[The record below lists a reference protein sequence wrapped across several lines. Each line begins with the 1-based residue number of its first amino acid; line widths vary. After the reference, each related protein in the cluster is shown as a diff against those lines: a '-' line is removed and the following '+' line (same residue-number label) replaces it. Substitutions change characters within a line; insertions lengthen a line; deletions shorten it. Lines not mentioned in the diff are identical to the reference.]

1 VSVKLFADANTN
13 NVPDGPAIATT
24 TTDANGFYSFT
35 GLTPGN
41 YIVGIT
47 APAGYAQGFTTLSS
61 LDPNNNDNTDNNG
74 ITIIGIDITTNYIT
88 LTPGTEPTTDGD
100 GSNGNLTLDFALKGT
115 GSIGDLVW
123 NDANRN
129 GIQDIGETGISG
141 VIVTLTYPGGATTT
155 TTTNSNG
162 EYLFSNLAPGN
173 YSVSFATPSG
183 YFASPANQG
192 SDDTKDSDPNGGP
205 VAVTLAPG
213 QNNTTIDAGFYTLIN
228 LSGNVWHDAN
238 ANTDNLVNN
247 SGALQ
252 TPPAAPIPANLRA
265 YLVNFSTGLV
275 EQVRSINPATGTFL
289 FTDVTPNTSY
299 YVMISTSFGIINNPP
314 PPITLPSN
322 WSHTGQKLSP
332 TAVLAPGTDGLNDGR
347 LLTPV
352 VTSDV
357 INANFGI
364 KLNGGDVVIG

>member
-1 VSVKLFADANTN
+1 VKLFADANTN

-213 QNNTTIDAGFYTLIN
+213 QNNTTIDAGFYRQIN
-228 LSGNVWHDAN
+228 LSGNVWHDVN
-238 ANTDNLVNN
+238 GLTDFEVNN
-247 SGALQ
+247 SGGG
-252 TPPAAPIPANLRA
+252 TAAPIPSPLFV
-265 YLVNFSTGLV
+265 YLVNASTNLIERV
-275 EQVRSINPATGTFL
+275 TIVMSNGTYSFPNIS
-289 FTDVTPNTSY
+289 PNTLY
-299 YVMISTSFGIINNPP
+299 YVYLSSFGANPGSP
-314 PPITLPSN
+314 APAPALPTGWN
-322 WSHTGQKLSP
+322 HTGQNLG
-332 TAVLAPGTDGLNDGR
+332 AGPGNDFIPGDGR
-347 LLTPV
+347 LTIPPA
-352 VTSDV
+352 TSDV

-364 KLNGGDVVIG
+364 QTGGSDVVIG